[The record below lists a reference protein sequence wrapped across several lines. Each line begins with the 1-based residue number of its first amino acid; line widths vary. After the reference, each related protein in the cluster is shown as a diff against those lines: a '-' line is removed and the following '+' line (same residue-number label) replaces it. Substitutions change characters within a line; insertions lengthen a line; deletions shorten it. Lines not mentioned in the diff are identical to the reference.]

1 MIEVEGPATDRPY
14 RIPQGRQVAHGP
26 SLNYA
31 SNRLIIAVSG
41 PARESRFVG
50 GDHTS
55 RESIL
60 NLKGTT
66 GSEQSR
72 AEPAPLSF
80 GSAWRR
86 ARLTVEDRVARGK
99 SARQQAPRSSH
110 RHFLPAADRP
120 DPISLIEKQAESRV
134 QALVP
139 IRYGRMLVSPF
150 TFYRGAA
157 LIMAAD
163 LAPTPR
169 SGVTVQLCGDAH
181 LSNFGLFG
189 TPERR
194 MLFDINDFDET
205 LPGPWEWDV
214 KRLAASFEVHG
225 RDRGFAT
232 ADRRTIVLASVSEY
246 RQRMRRAA
254 KQRTLDSWYDH
265 LEAGQ
270 LIDRVR
276 QEARKGRLTGWEAR
290 AAEGLIAKARTRDS
304 VRVFAKRAGKVDG
317 ELRILADPP
326 LIVPI
331 EDMVAADPD
340 LGSPEA
346 VIKKLIWSYRR
357 TLGQEHH
364 PLEEFRYAHA
374 ASKVVG
380 VGSVGTRCYVVL
392 MVGRDQ
398 RDPLFLQVKEARE
411 SVLERFLGTSEHKHH
426 GQRVVAGQKLMQAAS
441 DIFLGWV
448 RVKDPD
454 GAAHDYYVRQ
464 LHDWKGAADVESL
477 RVTSTTLYA
486 RLCGAALARA
496 HARWGDRI
504 AIASYLGKGNA
515 FDRAI
520 ADFSKTY
527 ADQNERDFDA
537 FARAVK
543 SGRVIAQTG
552 V

>member
-1 MIEVEGPATDRPY
+1 M
-14 RIPQGRQVAHGP
+14 
-26 SLNYA
+26 
-31 SNRLIIAVSG
+31 
-41 PARESRFVG
+41 
-50 GDHTS
+50 
-55 RESIL
+55 
-60 NLKGTT
+60 
-66 GSEQSR
+66 
-72 AEPAPLSF
+72 
-80 GSAWRR
+80 
-86 ARLTVEDRVARGK
+86 
-99 SARQQAPRSSH
+99 
-110 RHFLPAADRP
+110 
-120 DPISLIEKQAESRV
+120 
-134 QALVP
+134 P

-157 LIMAAD
+157 TIMGAD

-169 SGVTVQLCGDAH
+169 SGIRVQLCGDAH

-214 KRLAASFEVHG
+214 KRMAASFEVHG
-225 RDRGFAT
+225 RDRGFPA
-232 ADRRTIVLASVSEY
+232 ADRRAIVLASVSEY
-246 RQRMRRAA
+246 RRRIRRAA

-270 LIDRVR
+270 LRERVR
-276 QEARKGRLTGWEAR
+276 QEAREGSLTSREAR
-290 AAEGLIAKARTRDS
+290 VAEDLIAKARTRDS
-304 VRVFAKRAGKVDG
+304 VRVFAKRAGQVDG

-331 EDMVAADPD
+331 DDMVVPDPEF
-340 LGSPEA
+340 GSAEA

-357 TLGQEHH
+357 TLGHEHH
-364 PLEEFRYAHA
+364 PLEEFRYVHA

-398 RDPLFLQVKEARE
+398 KDPLFLQVKEAQA
-411 SVLERFLGTSEHKHH
+411 SVLERFLGVSEHKHH
-426 GQRVVAGQKLMQAAS
+426 GQRVVMGQKLMQAAS

-454 GAAHDYYVRQ
+454 GSPHDYYVRQ
-464 LHDWKGAADVESL
+464 LHDWKGGADVERL
-477 RVTSTTLYA
+477 RVTGTTLYA
-486 RLCGAALARA
+486 RLCGATLARA

-504 AIASYLGKGNA
+504 AIASYLGKGDV

-520 ADFSKTY
+520 ADFSTAY

-537 FARAVK
+537 FVTAVK
-543 SGRVIAQTG
+543 SGRIVAQTG